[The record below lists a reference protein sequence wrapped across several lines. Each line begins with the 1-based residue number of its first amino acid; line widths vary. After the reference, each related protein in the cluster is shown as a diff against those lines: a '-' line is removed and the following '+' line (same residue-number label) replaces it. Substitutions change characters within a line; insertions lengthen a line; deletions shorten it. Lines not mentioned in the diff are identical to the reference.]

1 MLPYLDSTYISMP
14 LTFCDIS
21 TYYFFKWK
29 YQDHLLLHMSVEKKK
44 EDSYEL
50 FIFYVANW
58 DKIYMRN
65 EYILSVQ
72 FNEFWNM
79 QTSNQDIEHFITSE
93 NLCSFPFSLSSPEE
107 TITLIFSLAVL
118 EFHMNK
124 ITQCVF
130 FCALFLLLNL
140 MFPIYICVIVNISSL
155 FLFIQLNIP

>member
-14 LTFCDIS
+14 LTFCDIL

-29 YQDHLLLHMSVEKKK
+29 YQDHLLHISVEKKK

-58 DKIYMRN
+58 DKIYMWN
-65 EYILSVQ
+65 AYILSVQ

-93 NLCSFPFSLSSPEE
+93 NLCSFPFSLLQRKPLLLFLVWLYLNF
-107 TITLIFSLAVL
+107 TWIKSLNMYSFVP
-118 EFHMNK
+118 
-124 ITQCVF
+124 CF
-130 FCALFLLLNL
+130 FC
-140 MFPIYICVIVNISSL
+140 ST
-155 FLFIQLNIP
+155 